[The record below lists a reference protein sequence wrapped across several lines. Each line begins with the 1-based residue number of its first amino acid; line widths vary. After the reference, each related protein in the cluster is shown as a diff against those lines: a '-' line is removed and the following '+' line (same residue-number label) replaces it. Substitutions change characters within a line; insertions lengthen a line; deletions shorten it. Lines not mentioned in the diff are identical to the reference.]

1 MLVIDCPGALGRLE
15 PSLSRLEMNA
25 PWPLA
30 VHAAVAVAYDE
41 DWALA
46 LGLSADMAA
55 PVYDREEPTFD
66 GSSWQ

>member
-1 MLVIDCPGALGRLE
+1 
-15 PSLSRLEMNA
+15 MNA